1 MSKIELILG
10 DCLNILKQISDKS
23 IDLCLTDPPYGI
35 DIANKGTIGVKRKAE
50 LKDYESSNWDKK
62 SPSQKYFDEILR
74 VSKIAIIFG
83 GNYFTD
89 KLPQTKCWICWDKQV
104 SKGFIKAQ
112 IELAWTNS
120 TTYSRIY
127 TILWNG
133 MIRNKDCGDE
143 IRYHPTQKPKPL
155 MGMILTDFSKDGQ
168 TILDPFMGSGTTGVA
183 CKELGRNFIGIE
195 ISEKYFNIAQK
206 RINNTTGS
214 ML

>member
-1 MSKIELILG
+1 MSGTESNKVKDFNTFERENMSKIELILG

-89 KLPQTKCWICWDKQV
+89 KLPQTKCWICWDKQIP
-104 SKGFIKAQ
+104 KNFTKAQ

-120 TTYSRIY
+120 TTYS
-127 TILWNG
+127 
-133 MIRNKDCGDE
+133 
-143 IRYHPTQKPKPL
+143 
-155 MGMILTDFSKDGQ
+155 
-168 TILDPFMGSGTTGVA
+168 
-183 CKELGRNFIGIE
+183 
-195 ISEKYFNIAQK
+195 
-206 RINNTTGS
+206 
-214 ML
+214 